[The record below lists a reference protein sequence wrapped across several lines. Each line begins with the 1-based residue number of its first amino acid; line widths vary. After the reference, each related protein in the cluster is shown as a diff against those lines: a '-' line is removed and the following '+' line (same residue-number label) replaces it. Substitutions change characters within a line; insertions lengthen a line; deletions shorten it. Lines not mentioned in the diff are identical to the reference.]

1 MDSKT
6 LFNTIKNNKLPNDFN
21 INYQTYINNILLWIL
36 PLDTNDKITSKTP
49 SLLIFSYI
57 NEIIKNKDNINDTI
71 KSYYH
76 NLLFASLD
84 NNQIT
89 LDYLFNTYGLYY
101 DSYSNQIKDNKLSI
115 DKVSFVIKII
125 MQLIL
130 TNEEMINTNNNL
142 ITSYYTNIFSQLIP
156 KVSLLEL
163 LISKDIIPNYH
174 SNLKNI
180 FSDVFK
186 ANVSLITSSNNDSL
200 NNSSNG
206 LLNQLHNLNFIITN
220 SFIDLLNT
228 KSIDNIIN
236 SINSLNINLM
246 FKYSNDLNYVVN
258 NLKMIKCN
266 YINNKTKLEV
276 KDMDLI
282 TNYIKD
288 KKLKITKEEYLAF
301 NDNQKNNYLILIILL
316 FNLEH

>member
-21 INYQTYINNILLWIL
+21 TNYDSYINNILLWIL
-36 PLDTNDKITSKTP
+36 PLDTNNKITSKTP
-49 SLLIFSYI
+49 SLLILSYI
-57 NEIIKNKDNINDTI
+57 NDIIKNKDNINDTI

-130 TNEEMINTNNNL
+130 TNEEMLNTNNNL
-142 ITSYYTNIFSQLIP
+142 ITSYYTNIFNQLIP
-156 KVSLLEL
+156 KLSLSEL
-163 LISKDIIPNYH
+163 LTTNNIIPNYH
-174 SNLKNI
+174 NNLKNI
-180 FSDVFK
+180 FSDIFK
-186 ANVSLITSSNNDSL
+186 ANVISLITSSNDTSI
-200 NNSSNG
+200 SNE
-206 LLNQLHNLNFIITN
+206 LNQLNNLNFIITN
-220 SFIDLLNT
+220 SFINLLNT

-236 SINSLNINLM
+236 NINSLNINRM

-266 YINNKTKLEV
+266 YINNKTKSEV

-301 NDNQKNNYLILIILL
+301 NDNQKNNYLSLIMLL
-316 FNLEH
+316 LNLEH

>member
-1 MDSKT
+1 MDSNT
-6 LFNTIKNNKLPNDFN
+6 LFNTIKNNKLPNDFRT
-21 INYQTYINNILLWIL
+21 NYDSYINNILLWIL
-36 PLDTNDKITSKTP
+36 PLDTNNKITSKTP
-49 SLLIFSYI
+49 SLLILSYI

-163 LISKDIIPNYH
+163 LTSKDIIPNYH

-200 NNSSNG
+200 NNSSNE

-236 SINSLNINLM
+236 NINSLNINLM

-266 YINNKTKLEV
+266 YINNKTKSEV
-276 KDMDLI
+276 KDMNLI

-301 NDNQKNNYLILIILL
+301 NDNQKNNYLSLIILL

>member
-1 MDSKT
+1 MDSNT

-21 INYQTYINNILLWIL
+21 TNYDSYINNILLWIL
-36 PLDTNDKITSKTP
+36 PLDTNNKITSRTP
-49 SLLIFSYI
+49 TLLILSYI

-101 DSYSNQIKDNKLSI
+101 DSYSNQIKDSKLSI

-142 ITSYYTNIFSQLIP
+142 ITSYYNNIFNQLIP
-156 KVSLLEL
+156 KVSLSKL
-163 LISKDIIPNYH
+163 LSSNDIIPNYH
-174 SNLKNI
+174 NNLKNI
-180 FSDVFK
+180 FNHIFK
-186 ANVSLITSSNNDSL
+186 ANVSLITSNNTSISNE
-200 NNSSNG
+200 
-206 LLNQLHNLNFIITN
+206 LNQLNNLNFIITN
-220 SFIDLLNT
+220 SFINLLNT

-236 SINSLNINLM
+236 NINSLNINRM

-266 YINNKTKLEV
+266 YINNKTKSEI

-301 NDNQKNNYLILIILL
+301 NDNQKNNYLSLIMLL

>member
-21 INYQTYINNILLWIL
+21 INYDSYINNILLWIL
-36 PLDTNDKITSKTP
+36 PLDTNNKITSKTP
-49 SLLIFSYI
+49 SLLILSYI

-130 TNEEMINTNNNL
+130 TNEEMLNTNNNL
-142 ITSYYTNIFSQLIP
+142 ITSYYTNIFNQLIP

-163 LISKDIIPNYH
+163 LTSKDIIPNYH

-180 FSDVFK
+180 FNDIFK
-186 ANVSLITSSNNDSL
+186 ANVSLITSSNDTSL
-200 NNSSNG
+200 N
-206 LLNQLHNLNFIITN
+206 NLNFIVTN
-220 SFIDLLNT
+220 SFINLLNT

-236 SINSLNINLM
+236 NINSLNINRM

-266 YINNKTKLEV
+266 YINNKTKSEV
-276 KDMDLI
+276 KDMNLI

-301 NDNQKNNYLILIILL
+301 NDNQKNNYLSLIMLL

>member
-21 INYQTYINNILLWIL
+21 INYDSYINNILLWIL
-36 PLDTNDKITSKTP
+36 PLDINNKITSKTP

-57 NEIIKNKDNINDTI
+57 NDIIKNKDNINNTI

-101 DSYSNQIKDNKLSI
+101 DSYSNQIKDSKLSI

-130 TNEEMINTNNNL
+130 TNEEMLNTNNNL
-142 ITSYYTNIFSQLIP
+142 ITSYYTNIFNQLIP

-163 LISKDIIPNYH
+163 LTSKDIIPNYH
-174 SNLKNI
+174 NKLKNI
-180 FSDVFK
+180 FSNIFK
-186 ANVSLITSSNNDSL
+186 ANVSLITSSNDTSL
-200 NNSSNG
+200 N
-206 LLNQLHNLNFIITN
+206 NLNFIVTN
-220 SFIDLLNT
+220 SFINLLNT

-236 SINSLNINLM
+236 NINNLNINRM

-266 YINNKTKLEV
+266 YINNKTKSEV

-301 NDNQKNNYLILIILL
+301 NDNQKNNYLSLIMLL

>member
-21 INYQTYINNILLWIL
+21 INYDSYINNILLWIL
-36 PLDTNDKITSKTP
+36 PLDTNNKITSRTP
-49 SLLIFSYI
+49 TLLIFSYI

-115 DKVSFVIKII
+115 DKVSFMIKII

-130 TNEEMINTNNNL
+130 TNEEMLNTNNNL
-142 ITSYYTNIFSQLIP
+142 ITSYYTNIFNQLIP
-156 KVSLLEL
+156 KLSLSEL
-163 LISKDIIPNYH
+163 LTTNNIIPNYH
-174 SNLKNI
+174 NNLKNI
-180 FSDVFK
+180 FSNIFK
-186 ANVSLITSSNNDSL
+186 VNVSLITSSNDTSL
-200 NNSSNG
+200 N
-206 LLNQLHNLNFIITN
+206 NLNFIVTN
-220 SFIDLLNT
+220 SFINLLNT

-236 SINSLNINLM
+236 SINNLNINRM

-266 YINNKTKLEV
+266 YINNKTKSEV

-301 NDNQKNNYLILIILL
+301 NDIQKNNYLSLIMLL

>member
-6 LFNTIKNNKLPNDFN
+6 LFNTIKNNKLPNDFRT
-21 INYQTYINNILLWIL
+21 NYDSYINNILLWIL
-36 PLDTNDKITSKTP
+36 PLDTNNKITSKTP
-49 SLLIFSYI
+49 SLLILSYI

-130 TNEEMINTNNNL
+130 TNEEMLNTNNNF
-142 ITSYYTNIFSQLIP
+142 ITSYYINIFNQLIP

-163 LISKDIIPNYH
+163 LTSKDIIPNYH

-180 FSDVFK
+180 FSNIFK
-186 ANVSLITSSNNDSL
+186 ANVSLITSSNDTSL
-200 NNSSNG
+200 N
-206 LLNQLHNLNFIITN
+206 NLNFIVTN
-220 SFIDLLNT
+220 SFINLLNT

-236 SINSLNINLM
+236 NINSLNINRM

-266 YINNKTKLEV
+266 YINNKTKSEV
-276 KDMDLI
+276 KDMNLI

-301 NDNQKNNYLILIILL
+301 NDNQKNNYLSLIMLL
-316 FNLEH
+316 LNLEH

>member
-301 NDNQKNNYLILIILL
+301 NDNQKNNYLSLIILL

>member
-6 LFNTIKNNKLPNDFN
+6 LFNTIKNNKLPNDFRT
-21 INYQTYINNILLWIL
+21 NYDSYINNILLWIL
-36 PLDTNDKITSKTP
+36 PLDTNNKITSKTP
-49 SLLIFSYI
+49 SLLILSYI

-115 DKVSFVIKII
+115 NKVSFVIKII

-142 ITSYYTNIFSQLIP
+142 ITSYYTHIFNQLIP
-156 KVSLLEL
+156 KVSLSEL
-163 LISKDIIPNYH
+163 LTSKDIIPNYH
-174 SNLKNI
+174 NNLKNI
-180 FSDVFK
+180 FSNIFK
-186 ANVSLITSSNNDSL
+186 ANVLLITSSNDTSL
-200 NNSSNG
+200 N
-206 LLNQLHNLNFIITN
+206 NLNFIVTN
-220 SFIDLLNT
+220 SFINLLNT

-236 SINSLNINLM
+236 NINNLNINRM

-266 YINNKTKLEV
+266 YINNKTKSEV

-301 NDNQKNNYLILIILL
+301 NDNQKNNYLGLIMLL
-316 FNLEH
+316 LNLEH

>member
-6 LFNTIKNNKLPNDFN
+6 LFNTIKNNKLPNDFRT
-21 INYQTYINNILLWIL
+21 NYDSYINNILLWIL
-36 PLDTNDKITSKTP
+36 PLDTNNKITSKTP
-49 SLLIFSYI
+49 SLLILSYI

-89 LDYLFNTYGLYY
+89 LDYLFSTYGLYY

-115 DKVSFVIKII
+115 NKVSFVIKII

-130 TNEEMINTNNNL
+130 TNEEMLNTNNNL
-142 ITSYYTNIFSQLIP
+142 ITSYYTNIFNQLIP

-163 LISKDIIPNYH
+163 LTSKDIIPNYH

-180 FSDVFK
+180 FSNIFK
-186 ANVSLITSSNNDSL
+186 ANVLLITSSNDTSL
-200 NNSSNG
+200 N
-206 LLNQLHNLNFIITN
+206 NLNFIVTN
-220 SFIDLLNT
+220 SFINLLNT

-236 SINSLNINLM
+236 NINSLNINRM

-266 YINNKTKLEV
+266 YINNKTKSEV
-276 KDMDLI
+276 KDMNLI

-301 NDNQKNNYLILIILL
+301 NDNQKNNYLSLIMLL

>member
-21 INYQTYINNILLWIL
+21 INYDSYINNILLWIL
-36 PLDTNDKITSKTP
+36 PLDTNNKITSKTP

-57 NEIIKNKDNINDTI
+57 NDIIKNKNNINDTI

-130 TNEEMINTNNNL
+130 TNEEMLNTNNNL
-142 ITSYYTNIFSQLIP
+142 ITSYYTNIFNQLIP

-163 LISKDIIPNYH
+163 LTSKDIIPNYH

-180 FSDVFK
+180 FSNIFK
-186 ANVSLITSSNNDSL
+186 ANVSLITSSNDTSL
-200 NNSSNG
+200 N
-206 LLNQLHNLNFIITN
+206 NLNFIVTN
-220 SFIDLLNT
+220 SFINLLNT

-236 SINSLNINLM
+236 NINNLNINRM

-266 YINNKTKLEV
+266 YINNKTKSEV
-276 KDMDLI
+276 KDMNLI

-288 KKLKITKEEYLAF
+288 KKLKITKEDYLAF
-301 NDNQKNNYLILIILL
+301 NDNQKNNYLSLIMLL

>member
-21 INYQTYINNILLWIL
+21 INYDSYINNILLWIL
-36 PLDTNDKITSKTP
+36 PLDTNNKITSKTP
-49 SLLIFSYI
+49 SLLILSYI

-130 TNEEMINTNNNL
+130 TNEEMLNTNNNL
-142 ITSYYTNIFSQLIP
+142 ITSYYTNIFNQLIP

-163 LISKDIIPNYH
+163 LTSKDIIPNYH
-174 SNLKNI
+174 NNLKNI
-180 FSDVFK
+180 FSNIFK
-186 ANVSLITSSNNDSL
+186 ANVSLIASTDTSISNE
-200 NNSSNG
+200 
-206 LLNQLHNLNFIITN
+206 LNQLNNLNFIITN
-220 SFIDLLNT
+220 SFINLLNT

-236 SINSLNINLM
+236 NVNNLNINRM

-266 YINNKTKLEV
+266 YINNKTKSEV

-301 NDNQKNNYLILIILL
+301 NDNQKNNYLGLIMLL
-316 FNLEH
+316 LNLEH

>member
-1 MDSKT
+1 MDSNT
-6 LFNTIKNNKLPNDFN
+6 LFNTIKNNKLPNDFRT
-21 INYQTYINNILLWIL
+21 NYDSYINNILLWIL
-36 PLDTNDKITSKTP
+36 PLDTNNKITSRTP
-49 SLLIFSYI
+49 TLIILSYI

-130 TNEEMINTNNNL
+130 TNEEMLNTNNNL
-142 ITSYYTNIFSQLIP
+142 ITSYYTNIFNQLIP
-156 KVSLLEL
+156 KVSLSKL
-163 LISKDIIPNYH
+163 LSSNDIIPNYH
-174 SNLKNI
+174 NNLKNI
-180 FSDVFK
+180 FNHIFK
-186 ANVSLITSSNNDSL
+186 ANVSLITSTDTSISNE
-200 NNSSNG
+200 
-206 LLNQLHNLNFIITN
+206 LNQLNNLNFIITN
-220 SFIDLLNT
+220 SFINLLNT

-236 SINSLNINLM
+236 NINSLNINRM

-266 YINNKTKLEV
+266 YINNKTKSEV

-301 NDNQKNNYLILIILL
+301 NDNQKNNYLSLIMLL
-316 FNLEH
+316 LNLEH

>member
-21 INYQTYINNILLWIL
+21 TNYDSYINNILLWIL
-36 PLDTNDKITSKTP
+36 PLDTNNKITSKTP
-49 SLLIFSYI
+49 SLLILSYI

-130 TNEEMINTNNNL
+130 TNEEMLNTNNNL
-142 ITSYYTNIFSQLIP
+142 ITSYYTNIFNQLIP
-156 KVSLLEL
+156 KVSLSEL
-163 LISKDIIPNYH
+163 LTSKDIIPNYH

-180 FSDVFK
+180 FSNIFK
-186 ANVSLITSSNNDSL
+186 ANISLITSSNDTSL
-200 NNSSNG
+200 N
-206 LLNQLHNLNFIITN
+206 NLNFIVTN
-220 SFIDLLNT
+220 SFINLLNT

-236 SINSLNINLM
+236 NINSLNINRM

-266 YINNKTKLEV
+266 YINNKTKSEV
-276 KDMDLI
+276 KDMNLI

-301 NDNQKNNYLILIILL
+301 NDNQKNNYLSLIMLL

>member
-21 INYQTYINNILLWIL
+21 TNYDSYINNILLWIL
-36 PLDTNDKITSKTP
+36 PLDTNNKITSKTP
-49 SLLIFSYI
+49 SLLILSYI

-130 TNEEMINTNNNL
+130 TNEEMLNTNNNL
-142 ITSYYTNIFSQLIP
+142 ITSYYTNIFNQLIP

-163 LISKDIIPNYH
+163 LSSNDIIPNYH
-174 SNLKNI
+174 NNLKNI
-180 FSDVFK
+180 FNHIFK
-186 ANVSLITSSNNDSL
+186 ANVSLITSNNTL
-200 NNSSNG
+200 INNE
-206 LLNQLHNLNFIITN
+206 LNQLNNLNFIITN
-220 SFIDLLNT
+220 SFINLLNT

-236 SINSLNINLM
+236 NINSLNINRM

-266 YINNKTKLEV
+266 YINNKTKSEV
-276 KDMDLI
+276 KDMNLI

-301 NDNQKNNYLILIILL
+301 NDNQKNNYLSLIMLL

>member
-6 LFNTIKNNKLPNDFN
+6 LFNTIKNNKLPNDFRT
-21 INYQTYINNILLWIL
+21 NYDSYINNILLWIL
-36 PLDTNDKITSKTP
+36 PLDTNNKITSKTP
-49 SLLIFSYI
+49 SLLILSYI
-57 NEIIKNKDNINDTI
+57 NEIIKNKDNINDAI

-130 TNEEMINTNNNL
+130 TNEEMLNTNNNF
-142 ITSYYTNIFSQLIP
+142 ITSYYTNIFNQLIP

-163 LISKDIIPNYH
+163 LTSKDIIPNYH

-180 FSDVFK
+180 FSNIFK
-186 ANVSLITSSNNDSL
+186 ANVLLITSSNDTSL
-200 NNSSNG
+200 N
-206 LLNQLHNLNFIITN
+206 NLNFIVTN
-220 SFIDLLNT
+220 SFINLLNT

-236 SINSLNINLM
+236 NINSLNINRM

-266 YINNKTKLEV
+266 YINNKTKSEV
-276 KDMDLI
+276 KDMNLI

-301 NDNQKNNYLILIILL
+301 NDNQKNNYLSLIMLL

>member
-21 INYQTYINNILLWIL
+21 INYDSYINNILLWIL
-36 PLDTNDKITSKTP
+36 PLDTNNKITSKTP

-57 NEIIKNKDNINDTI
+57 NDIIKNKDNINDTI

-115 DKVSFVIKII
+115 DKVSFMIKII

-130 TNEEMINTNNNL
+130 TNEEMLNTNNNL
-142 ITSYYTNIFSQLIP
+142 ITSYYTNIFNQLIP
-156 KVSLLEL
+156 KLSLSEL
-163 LISKDIIPNYH
+163 LTTNNIIPNYH
-174 SNLKNI
+174 NNLKNI
-180 FSDVFK
+180 FSNIFK
-186 ANVSLITSSNNDSL
+186 VNVSLITSSNDTSL
-200 NNSSNG
+200 N
-206 LLNQLHNLNFIITN
+206 NLNFIVTN
-220 SFIDLLNT
+220 SFINLLNT

-236 SINSLNINLM
+236 SINNLNINRM

-266 YINNKTKLEV
+266 YINNKTKSEI

-301 NDNQKNNYLILIILL
+301 NDNQKNNYLSLIMLL

>member
-21 INYQTYINNILLWIL
+21 INYDSYINNILLWIL
-36 PLDTNDKITSKTP
+36 PLDTNNKITSKTP
-49 SLLIFSYI
+49 SLLILSYI

-130 TNEEMINTNNNL
+130 TNEEMLNTNNNL
-142 ITSYYTNIFSQLIP
+142 ITSYYTNIFNQLIP
-156 KVSLLEL
+156 KVSLSEL
-163 LISKDIIPNYH
+163 LTTNNIIPNYH
-174 SNLKNI
+174 NNLKNI
-180 FSDVFK
+180 FSNIFK
-186 ANVSLITSSNNDSL
+186 ANVISLITSSNDTSI
-200 NNSSNG
+200 SNE
-206 LLNQLHNLNFIITN
+206 LNQLNNLNFIVTN
-220 SFIDLLNT
+220 SFINLLNT

-236 SINSLNINLM
+236 NINSLNINRM

-266 YINNKTKLEV
+266 YINNKTKSEV
-276 KDMDLI
+276 KDMNLI

-288 KKLKITKEEYLAF
+288 KKLKITKKEYLAF
-301 NDNQKNNYLILIILL
+301 NDNQKNNYLSLIMLL

>member
-21 INYQTYINNILLWIL
+21 INYDSYINNILLWIL
-36 PLDTNDKITSKTP
+36 PLDTNNKITSKTP
-49 SLLIFSYI
+49 SLLILSYI

-130 TNEEMINTNNNL
+130 TNEEMLNTNNNL
-142 ITSYYTNIFSQLIP
+142 ITSYYTNIFNQLIP
-156 KVSLLEL
+156 KLSLSEL
-163 LISKDIIPNYH
+163 LTTNNIIPNYH
-174 SNLKNI
+174 NNLKNI
-180 FSDVFK
+180 FSNIFK
-186 ANVSLITSSNNDSL
+186 ANVISLITSSNDTSI
-200 NNSSNG
+200 SNE
-206 LLNQLHNLNFIITN
+206 LNQLNNLNFIITN
-220 SFIDLLNT
+220 SFINLLNT

-236 SINSLNINLM
+236 SINNLNINQM

-266 YINNKTKLEV
+266 YINNKTKSEG

-288 KKLKITKEEYLAF
+288 KKLKITKEDYLAF
-301 NDNQKNNYLILIILL
+301 NDNQKNNYLSLIMLL

>member
-21 INYQTYINNILLWIL
+21 INYDSYINNILLWIL
-36 PLDTNDKITSKTP
+36 PLDTNNKITSKTP

-130 TNEEMINTNNNL
+130 TNEEMLNTNNNL
-142 ITSYYTNIFSQLIP
+142 ITSYYTNIFNQLIP
-156 KVSLLEL
+156 KLSLSEL
-163 LISKDIIPNYH
+163 LTTNNIIPNYH
-174 SNLKNI
+174 NNLKNI
-180 FSDVFK
+180 FSNIFK
-186 ANVSLITSSNNDSL
+186 ANVISLITSSNDTSI
-200 NNSSNG
+200 SNE
-206 LLNQLHNLNFIITN
+206 LNQLNNLNFIITN
-220 SFIDLLNT
+220 SFINLLNT

-236 SINSLNINLM
+236 NINSLNINRM

-266 YINNKTKLEV
+266 YINNKTKSEV

-301 NDNQKNNYLILIILL
+301 NDNQKNNYLSLIMLL

>member
-21 INYQTYINNILLWIL
+21 INYDSYINNILLWIL
-36 PLDTNDKITSKTP
+36 PLDTNNKITSKTP
-49 SLLIFSYI
+49 SLLILSYI

-76 NLLFASLD
+76 NLLLASLD

-142 ITSYYTNIFSQLIP
+142 ITSYYTNIFNQLIP
-156 KVSLLEL
+156 KVSLSEL
-163 LISKDIIPNYH
+163 LTSKDIIPNYH
-174 SNLKNI
+174 NNLKNI
-180 FSDVFK
+180 FSNIFK
-186 ANVSLITSSNNDSL
+186 ANVLLITSSNDTSL
-200 NNSSNG
+200 N
-206 LLNQLHNLNFIITN
+206 NLNFIVTN
-220 SFIDLLNT
+220 SFINLLNT

-236 SINSLNINLM
+236 NINSLNINRM

-266 YINNKTKLEV
+266 YINNKTKSEV

-301 NDNQKNNYLILIILL
+301 NDNQKNNYLSLLILL

>member
-1 MDSKT
+1 MDSNT
-6 LFNTIKNNKLPNDFN
+6 LFNTIKNNKLPNDFRT
-21 INYQTYINNILLWIL
+21 NYDSYINNILLWIL
-36 PLDTNDKITSKTP
+36 PLDTNNKITSKTP
-49 SLLIFSYI
+49 SLLILSYI

-130 TNEEMINTNNNL
+130 TNEEMLNTNNNL
-142 ITSYYTNIFSQLIP
+142 ITSYYTNIFNQLIP

-163 LISKDIIPNYH
+163 LTSKDIIPNYH

-180 FSDVFK
+180 FNDIFK
-186 ANVSLITSSNNDSL
+186 ANVLLITSSNDTSL
-200 NNSSNG
+200 N
-206 LLNQLHNLNFIITN
+206 NLNFIVTN
-220 SFIDLLNT
+220 SFINLLNT

-236 SINSLNINLM
+236 SINNLNINRM

-266 YINNKTKLEV
+266 YINNKTKSEV

-301 NDNQKNNYLILIILL
+301 NDNQKNNYLSLIMLL
-316 FNLEH
+316 LNLEH

>member
-6 LFNTIKNNKLPNDFN
+6 LFNTIKINKLPNDFN
-21 INYQTYINNILLWIL
+21 INYDSYINNILLWIL
-36 PLDTNDKITSKTP
+36 PLDTNNKITSKTP
-49 SLLIFSYI
+49 SLLILSYI

-84 NNQIT
+84 NNQIK

-130 TNEEMINTNNNL
+130 TNEEMLNTNNNL
-142 ITSYYTNIFSQLIP
+142 ITSYYTNIFNQLIP

-163 LISKDIIPNYH
+163 LTSKDIIPNYH

-180 FSDVFK
+180 FNDIFK
-186 ANVSLITSSNNDSL
+186 ANVLLITSSNDTSL
-200 NNSSNG
+200 N
-206 LLNQLHNLNFIITN
+206 NLNFIVTN
-220 SFIDLLNT
+220 SFINLLNT

-236 SINSLNINLM
+236 NINNLNINRM

-266 YINNKTKLEV
+266 YINNKTKSEV
-276 KDMDLI
+276 KDMNLI

-301 NDNQKNNYLILIILL
+301 NDNQKNNYLSLIMLL

>member
-6 LFNTIKNNKLPNDFN
+6 LFNTIKNNKLPNDFRT
-21 INYQTYINNILLWIL
+21 NYDSYINNILLWIL
-36 PLDTNDKITSKTP
+36 PLDTNNKITSKTP
-49 SLLIFSYI
+49 SLLILSYI

-130 TNEEMINTNNNL
+130 TNEEMLNTNNNL
-142 ITSYYTNIFSQLIP
+142 ITSYYTNIFNQLIP
-156 KVSLLEL
+156 KVSLSEL
-163 LISKDIIPNYH
+163 LTTNNIIPNYH

-180 FSDVFK
+180 FSNIFK
-186 ANVSLITSSNNDSL
+186 ANVSLITSSNDTSL
-200 NNSSNG
+200 N
-206 LLNQLHNLNFIITN
+206 NLNFIITN
-220 SFIDLLNT
+220 SFINLLNT

-236 SINSLNINLM
+236 NINSLNINRM

-266 YINNKTKLEV
+266 YINNKTKSEV
-276 KDMDLI
+276 KDMNLI

-301 NDNQKNNYLILIILL
+301 NDNQKNNYLSLIILL
-316 FNLEH
+316 LNLEH

>member
-6 LFNTIKNNKLPNDFN
+6 LFNTIKNNKLPNDFRT
-21 INYQTYINNILLWIL
+21 NYDSYINNILLWIL
-36 PLDTNDKITSKTP
+36 PLDTNNKITSKTP
-49 SLLIFSYI
+49 SLLILSYI
-57 NEIIKNKDNINDTI
+57 NEIIKNKDNINDAI

-130 TNEEMINTNNNL
+130 TNEEMLNTNNNL
-142 ITSYYTNIFSQLIP
+142 ITSYYTNIFNQLIP

-163 LISKDIIPNYH
+163 LTSKDIIPNYH

-180 FSDVFK
+180 FSNIFK
-186 ANVSLITSSNNDSL
+186 ANVSLITSSNDTSL
-200 NNSSNG
+200 N
-206 LLNQLHNLNFIITN
+206 NLNFIVTN
-220 SFIDLLNT
+220 SFINLLNT

-236 SINSLNINLM
+236 SINNLNINRM

-266 YINNKTKLEV
+266 YINNKTKSEV

-301 NDNQKNNYLILIILL
+301 NDNQKNNYLSLIMLM

>member
-6 LFNTIKNNKLPNDFN
+6 LFNTIKNNKLPNDFRT
-21 INYQTYINNILLWIL
+21 NYDSYINNILLWIL
-36 PLDTNDKITSKTP
+36 PLDINNKITSKTP
-49 SLLIFSYI
+49 SLLILSYI

-89 LDYLFNTYGLYY
+89 LDYLFSTYGLYY

-115 DKVSFVIKII
+115 NKVSFVIKII

-142 ITSYYTNIFSQLIP
+142 ITSYYTNIFNQLIP
-156 KVSLLEL
+156 KVSLSEL
-163 LISKDIIPNYH
+163 LTTNNIIPNYH
-174 SNLKNI
+174 NNLKNI
-180 FSDVFK
+180 FSNIFK
-186 ANVSLITSSNNDSL
+186 ANVLLITSSNDTSL
-200 NNSSNG
+200 N
-206 LLNQLHNLNFIITN
+206 NLNFIVTN
-220 SFIDLLNT
+220 SFINLLNT

-236 SINSLNINLM
+236 SINNLNINLM

-266 YINNKTKLEV
+266 YINNKTKSEV
-276 KDMDLI
+276 KDMNLI

-301 NDNQKNNYLILIILL
+301 NDNQKNNYLSLIMLL

>member
-21 INYQTYINNILLWIL
+21 TNYDSYINNILLWIL
-36 PLDTNDKITSKTP
+36 PLDTNNKITSKTP
-49 SLLIFSYI
+49 SLLILSYI

-130 TNEEMINTNNNL
+130 TNEEMLNTNNNL
-142 ITSYYTNIFSQLIP
+142 ITSYYTNIFNQLIP
-156 KVSLLEL
+156 KVSLSEL
-163 LISKDIIPNYH
+163 LSSNDIIPNYH
-174 SNLKNI
+174 NNLKNI
-180 FSDVFK
+180 FSNIFK
-186 ANVSLITSSNNDSL
+186 ANVISLITSSNDTSL
-200 NNSSNG
+200 N
-206 LLNQLHNLNFIITN
+206 NLNFIITN
-220 SFIDLLNT
+220 SFINLLNT

-236 SINSLNINLM
+236 NINSLNINRM

-266 YINNKTKLEV
+266 YINNKTKSEV

-301 NDNQKNNYLILIILL
+301 NDNQKNNYLSLIMLL

>member
-6 LFNTIKNNKLPNDFN
+6 LFNTIKNNKLPNDFRT
-21 INYQTYINNILLWIL
+21 NYDSYINNILLWIL
-36 PLDTNDKITSKTP
+36 PLDTNNKITSKTP
-49 SLLIFSYI
+49 SLLILSYI

-142 ITSYYTNIFSQLIP
+142 ITSYYTNIFNQLIP

-163 LISKDIIPNYH
+163 LTSKDIIPNYH

-180 FSDVFK
+180 FNDIFK
-186 ANVSLITSSNNDSL
+186 ANVLLITSSNDTSL
-200 NNSSNG
+200 N
-206 LLNQLHNLNFIITN
+206 NLNFIVTN
-220 SFIDLLNT
+220 SFINLLNT

-236 SINSLNINLM
+236 SINNLNINRM

-266 YINNKTKLEV
+266 YINNKTKSEV

-301 NDNQKNNYLILIILL
+301 NDNQKNNYLSLIMLL
-316 FNLEH
+316 LNLEH

>member
-6 LFNTIKNNKLPNDFN
+6 LFNTIKNNKLPNDFRT
-21 INYQTYINNILLWIL
+21 NYDSYINNILLWIL
-36 PLDTNDKITSKTP
+36 PLDTNNKITSKTP
-49 SLLIFSYI
+49 SLLILSYI

-130 TNEEMINTNNNL
+130 TNEEMLNTNNNL
-142 ITSYYTNIFSQLIP
+142 ITSYYTNIFNQLIP

-163 LISKDIIPNYH
+163 LTSKDIIPNYH

-180 FSDVFK
+180 FSNIFK
-186 ANVSLITSSNNDSL
+186 ANVLLITSSNDASL
-200 NNSSNG
+200 N
-206 LLNQLHNLNFIITN
+206 NLNFIVTN
-220 SFIDLLNT
+220 SFINLLNT

-236 SINSLNINLM
+236 NINSLNINRM

-266 YINNKTKLEV
+266 YINNKTKSEV

-301 NDNQKNNYLILIILL
+301 NDNQKNNYLSLIMLL

>member
-6 LFNTIKNNKLPNDFN
+6 LFNTIKNNKLPNDFRT
-21 INYQTYINNILLWIL
+21 NYDSYINNILLWIL
-36 PLDTNDKITSKTP
+36 PLDTNNKITSKTP
-49 SLLIFSYI
+49 SLLILSYI

-142 ITSYYTNIFSQLIP
+142 ITSYYTNIFNQLIP

-163 LISKDIIPNYH
+163 LTSKDIIPNYH
-174 SNLKNI
+174 NNLKNI
-180 FSDVFK
+180 FSNIFK
-186 ANVSLITSSNNDSL
+186 ANVSLITSSNDTSL
-200 NNSSNG
+200 N
-206 LLNQLHNLNFIITN
+206 NLNFIVTN
-220 SFIDLLNT
+220 SFINLLNT

-236 SINSLNINLM
+236 NINSLNINRM

-266 YINNKTKLEV
+266 YINNKTKSEV
-276 KDMDLI
+276 KDMNLI

-301 NDNQKNNYLILIILL
+301 NDNQKNNYLSLIMLL

>member
-6 LFNTIKNNKLPNDFN
+6 LFNTIKNNKLPNDFD
-21 INYQTYINNILLWIL
+21 INYDSYINNILLWIL
-36 PLDTNDKITSKTP
+36 PLDTNNKITSKTP

-130 TNEEMINTNNNL
+130 TNEEMLNTNNNL
-142 ITSYYTNIFSQLIP
+142 ITSYYTNIFNQLIP

-163 LISKDIIPNYH
+163 LTSKDIIPNYH
-174 SNLKNI
+174 NKLKNI
-180 FSDVFK
+180 FSDIFK
-186 ANVSLITSSNNDSL
+186 SNVSLITSSNDTSL
-200 NNSSNG
+200 N
-206 LLNQLHNLNFIITN
+206 NLNFIVTN
-220 SFIDLLNT
+220 SFINLLNT

-236 SINSLNINLM
+236 NINSLNINRM

-266 YINNKTKLEV
+266 YINNKTKSEV

-301 NDNQKNNYLILIILL
+301 NDNQKNNYLGLIMLL
-316 FNLEH
+316 LNLEH

>member
-6 LFNTIKNNKLPNDFN
+6 LFNTIKNNKLPNDFRT
-21 INYQTYINNILLWIL
+21 NYDSYINNILLWIL
-36 PLDTNDKITSKTP
+36 PLDTNNKITSKTP
-49 SLLIFSYI
+49 SLLILSYI

-142 ITSYYTNIFSQLIP
+142 ITSYYTNIFNQLIP

-163 LISKDIIPNYH
+163 LTSKDIIPNYH

-180 FSDVFK
+180 FNDIFK
-186 ANVSLITSSNNDSL
+186 ANVSLITSSNDTSL
-200 NNSSNG
+200 N
-206 LLNQLHNLNFIITN
+206 NLNFIVTN
-220 SFIDLLNT
+220 SFINLLNT

-236 SINSLNINLM
+236 NINSLNINRM

-266 YINNKTKLEV
+266 YINNKTKSEV
-276 KDMDLI
+276 KDMNLI

-301 NDNQKNNYLILIILL
+301 NDNQKNNYLSLIMLL

>member
-21 INYQTYINNILLWIL
+21 TNYDSYINNILLWIL
-36 PLDTNDKITSKTP
+36 PLDTNNKITSKTP
-49 SLLIFSYI
+49 SLLILSYI
-57 NEIIKNKDNINDTI
+57 NDIIKNKDNINDTI

-130 TNEEMINTNNNL
+130 TNEEMLNTNNNL
-142 ITSYYTNIFSQLIP
+142 ITSYYTNIFNQLIP
-156 KVSLLEL
+156 KLSLSEL
-163 LISKDIIPNYH
+163 LTTNNIIPNYH
-174 SNLKNI
+174 NNLKNI
-180 FSDVFK
+180 FSDIFK
-186 ANVSLITSSNNDSL
+186 ANVISLITSSNDTSI
-200 NNSSNG
+200 SNE
-206 LLNQLHNLNFIITN
+206 LNQLNNLNFIITN
-220 SFIDLLNT
+220 SFINLLNT

-236 SINSLNINLM
+236 NINSLNINRM

-266 YINNKTKLEV
+266 YINNKTKSEV

-301 NDNQKNNYLILIILL
+301 NDTQKNNYLSLIMLL
-316 FNLEH
+316 LNLEH

>member
-21 INYQTYINNILLWIL
+21 INYDSYINNILLWIL
-36 PLDTNDKITSKTP
+36 PLDTNNKITSKTP
-49 SLLIFSYI
+49 SLLILSYI

-130 TNEEMINTNNNL
+130 TNEEMLNTNNNL
-142 ITSYYTNIFSQLIP
+142 ITSYYTNIFNQLIP
-156 KVSLLEL
+156 KLSLSEL
-163 LISKDIIPNYH
+163 LTTNNIIPNYH
-174 SNLKNI
+174 NNLKNI
-180 FSDVFK
+180 FSNIFK
-186 ANVSLITSSNNDSL
+186 ANVSLIASTDTSISNE
-200 NNSSNG
+200 
-206 LLNQLHNLNFIITN
+206 LNQLNNLNFIITN
-220 SFIDLLNT
+220 SFINLLNT
-228 KSIDNIIN
+228 KSIDNIIKN
-236 SINSLNINLM
+236 INNLNINRM

-266 YINNKTKLEV
+266 YINNKTKSEV

-301 NDNQKNNYLILIILL
+301 NDNQKNNYLSLIMLL
-316 FNLEH
+316 LNLEH

>member
-21 INYQTYINNILLWIL
+21 INYDSYINNILLWIL
-36 PLDTNDKITSKTP
+36 PLDTNNKITSKTP

-57 NEIIKNKDNINDTI
+57 NDIIKNKDNINDTI

-101 DSYSNQIKDNKLSI
+101 DSYSNQIKDSKLSI

-142 ITSYYTNIFSQLIP
+142 ITSYYTNIFNQLIP
-156 KVSLLEL
+156 KLSLSEL
-163 LISKDIIPNYH
+163 LTTNNIIPNYH
-174 SNLKNI
+174 NNLKNI
-180 FSDVFK
+180 FSNIFK
-186 ANVSLITSSNNDSL
+186 ANVISLITSSNDTSI
-200 NNSSNG
+200 SNE
-206 LLNQLHNLNFIITN
+206 LNQLNNLNFIITN
-220 SFIDLLNT
+220 SFINLLNT

-236 SINSLNINLM
+236 NINSLNINRM

-266 YINNKTKLEV
+266 YINNKTKSEV

-282 TNYIKD
+282 TKYIKD

-301 NDNQKNNYLILIILL
+301 NDNQKNNYLSLIILL

>member
-21 INYQTYINNILLWIL
+21 INYDSYINNILLWIL
-36 PLDTNDKITSKTP
+36 PLDTNNKITSKTP

-57 NEIIKNKDNINDTI
+57 NDIIKNKDNINDTI

-115 DKVSFVIKII
+115 DKVSFMIKII

-130 TNEEMINTNNNL
+130 TNEEMLNTNNNL
-142 ITSYYTNIFSQLIP
+142 ITSYYTNIFNQLIP
-156 KVSLLEL
+156 KLSLSEL
-163 LISKDIIPNYH
+163 LTTNNIIPNYH
-174 SNLKNI
+174 NNLKNI
-180 FSDVFK
+180 FSNIFK
-186 ANVSLITSSNNDSL
+186 VNVSLITSSNDTSL
-200 NNSSNG
+200 N
-206 LLNQLHNLNFIITN
+206 NLNFIVTN
-220 SFIDLLNT
+220 SFINLLNT

-236 SINSLNINLM
+236 SINNLNINRM

-266 YINNKTKLEV
+266 YINNKTKSEV

-301 NDNQKNNYLILIILL
+301 NDIQKNNYLSLIMLL

>member
-21 INYQTYINNILLWIL
+21 INYDSYINNILLWIL
-36 PLDTNDKITSKTP
+36 PLDTNNKITSKTP
-49 SLLIFSYI
+49 TLLILSYI

-130 TNEEMINTNNNL
+130 TNEEMLNTNNNL
-142 ITSYYTNIFSQLIP
+142 ITSYYTNIFNQLIP

-163 LISKDIIPNYH
+163 LTSKDIIPNYH
-174 SNLKNI
+174 NKLKNI
-180 FSDVFK
+180 FSNIFK
-186 ANVSLITSSNNDSL
+186 ANVSLITSSNDTSL
-200 NNSSNG
+200 N
-206 LLNQLHNLNFIITN
+206 NLNFIVTN
-220 SFIDLLNT
+220 SFINLLNT

-236 SINSLNINLM
+236 NINSLNINRM

-266 YINNKTKLEV
+266 YINNKTKSEV

-301 NDNQKNNYLILIILL
+301 NDNQKNNYLSLIMLL

>member
-21 INYQTYINNILLWIL
+21 INYDSYINNILLWIL
-36 PLDTNDKITSKTP
+36 PLDTNNKITSKTP
-49 SLLIFSYI
+49 SLLILSYI

-130 TNEEMINTNNNL
+130 TNEEMLNTNNNL
-142 ITSYYTNIFSQLIP
+142 ITSYYTNIFNQLIP

-163 LISKDIIPNYH
+163 LTSKDIIPNYH

-180 FSDVFK
+180 FSNIFK
-186 ANVSLITSSNNDSL
+186 ANVLLITSSNDTSL
-200 NNSSNG
+200 N
-206 LLNQLHNLNFIITN
+206 NLNFIVTN
-220 SFIDLLNT
+220 SFINLLNT

-236 SINSLNINLM
+236 NINSLNINRM

-266 YINNKTKLEV
+266 YINNKTKSEV

-301 NDNQKNNYLILIILL
+301 NDNQKNNYLSLIMLL